1 MKCIFNINSKT
12 WDKDIQRAYIDSYP
26 GMELGEENPVMGMQA
41 DYIIDIEEMEL
52 SFILNW
58 IDDFILNWIDDQ
70 TEYGEVECEI
80 MAALCEK
87 YGVEYNVDD
96 IADDVYERLR
106 AADPKKKFMVK
117 QEYFD
122 KWGCDDDSMAI
133 VTLGQIKELAEEW
146 DVDVDTLMDQ
156 VDEL

>member
-1 MKCIFNINSKT
+1 MKRVFSINSRT
-12 WDKDIQRAYIDSYP
+12 WDKDIQKAYIDSYP
-26 GMELGEENPVMGMQA
+26 GMEIGAENPVMGIQA
-41 DYIIDIEEMEL
+41 DYIIDIDVMKMAV
-52 SFILNW
+52 
-58 IDDFILNWIDDQ
+58 ILNWIDDQ
-70 TEYGEVECEI
+70 TEYGEAECEI

-87 YGVEYNVDD
+87 YGVEYSENDV
-96 IADDVYERLR
+96 ADDVFDRLR
-106 AADPKKKFMVK
+106 AADPEKKFMVK

-146 DVDVDTLMDQ
+146 GVDVETLMDQ